1 MYYSCMEIDD
11 GKKIFVS
18 IPAFNEMFLEQTV
31 EDLFRKAD
39 IPERVFVGIF
49 NQKSNDKTF
58 EDFSRF
64 KNVRVMNVHC
74 DIPTGIG
81 MAKLNATSLHN
92 GEEYFL
98 QIDAHSLFAKGW
110 DSVLVND
117 FNKLKENGIDKP
129 IISQSVMWHAVDVY
143 DTEEYKNKDF
153 TDTAYPLTLN
163 ERGDTTVNRDFKW
176 ESSELFLDKFIEH
189 YCIIGPFMFTSSSF
203 IYEVSYD
210 FRITYA
216 VEQESIAMRA
226 YTRGYRIFS
235 NGVNVVSTLT
245 KRRQVNGENIFDSD
259 AFPDD
264 LQNDLVPGA
273 EIKYEKLAFHRIS
286 NKIFFETLRG
296 GYLGWFGSPT
306 KELHSEYIK
315 KLGFDF
321 FSVGNFENDETNCY
335 PKYLN
340 KSIY

>member
-1 MYYSCMEIDD
+1 MEIDD
-11 GKKIFVS
+11 SVKIFVS

-31 EDLFRKAD
+31 EDLFSKAH

-81 MAKLNATSLHN
+81 IAKLNASSLHD
-92 GEEYFL
+92 GEGYFL

-117 FNKLKENGIDKP
+117 LNRLKRNGIEKP
-129 IISQSVMWHAVDVY
+129 IISQSVMWHTADLY
-143 DTEEYKNKDF
+143 EENEYKNVDF
-153 TDTAYPLTLN
+153 TETAYPLMLN
-163 ERGDTTVNRDFKW
+163 ERGDTTVNRDFDW

-189 YCIIGPFMFTSSSF
+189 YCIIGPFMFTLSSF

-235 NGVNVVSTLT
+235 NGVNAVSTLT
-245 KRRQVNGENIFDSD
+245 KRKKINDNETIFDAD
-259 AFPDD
+259 RFPDD

-273 EIKYEKLAFHRIS
+273 KSKYRKLAFHRIS
-286 NKIFFETLRG
+286 NNIFFETLRG
-296 GYLGWFGSPT
+296 GCLGWFGSPT

-315 KLGFDF
+315 KIGFDF
-321 FSVGNFENDETNCY
+321 SSVGNFEDGETDSY
-335 PKYLN
+335 PKYLV